1 MLQPSS
7 SGFWQRLRRR
17 KLVQWTLLYIATAW
31 GLLQGIGFVADAF
44 GWHALVKPTAT
55 LIVASLLPV
64 VLVLAWYHGDRGAQ
78 KVTPVE
84 LALLALTVLGGTAI
98 TVRYVVSA
106 RTTATDITSGVD
118 SARLHGSQRPSI
130 AVLHF
135 DNRSG
140 RPEDRHFVDGV
151 HDDILTQLSK
161 IGSMTVFAGSSID
174 ALRGR
179 GLSST
184 DLADALGAT
193 HLIEGGVQRAGDR
206 IRVQVRLVDAREG
219 TQVWAESFDRILSV
233 ENLFGIQGEIA
244 TTIAESLAAKLTPAE
259 RRRVNSR
266 PTSSLAAWEVY
277 QIGEQRMAQRTSG
290 SLREAIDLFR
300 RAIELDPR
308 FAPAFAGLANATWL
322 EADYSGKPMAP
333 AQASASRYVEQALEL
348 DPDLPEALAT
358 KAKFMQEAG
367 RLAEAEPLYRRAIEL
382 KPNDPNI
389 HTWYAQLLD
398 EQDRADEANASMERA
413 FASDPLSIFTLAGN
427 AYNLAGFGR
436 FEEAD
441 RRFAYAQQ
449 IHPQSPLP
457 YRGRG
462 ELQMYAYGRLD
473 KAIPLLR
480 EAARLGD
487 ARNDN
492 LAQALL
498 DLGDRRTAREMLAEP
513 NTETAAFAILPDAA
527 LLLNDRSAALQYA
540 AAVLAADPRNPRALA
555 LLRDE
560 DLRTRQYVD
569 SLLRYA
575 KAYPEL
581 ALQDSPQV
589 SSANYRVAVDLAI
602 VLLAT
607 RETTRARALLT
618 GTARVL
624 KKGVRLG
631 PWGYRIE
638 DVRVLSVSGRNDDAL
653 DVLEQTVRQ
662 GWRSP
667 NWRYYRDAD
676 PALAQIRAQPRFRE
690 AFARIERDIA
700 NQAASLSINSP
711 AAAGP

>member
-1 MLQPSS
+1 MRPLTSRR
-7 SGFWQRLRRR
+7 FWQRLRHR
-17 KLVQWTLLYIATAW
+17 KLVQWTLLYVATAW
-31 GLLQGIGFVADAF
+31 ALLQGIGFVADAF

-55 LIVASLLPV
+55 LILASLLLV
-64 VLVLAWYHGDRGAQ
+64 VLVLAWYHGDLGVQ
-78 KVTPVE
+78 QVTPVE
-84 LALLALTVLGGTAI
+84 IALLALIVLGGTVI
-98 TVRYVVSA
+98 TVRYVASA
-106 RTTATDITSGVD
+106 RTSVPENISRVHK
-118 SARLHGSQRPSI
+118 ARPQASQRPSI
-130 AVLHF
+130 AVLPF

-140 RPEDRHFVDGV
+140 IPEDEHFVNGV
-151 HDDILTQLSK
+151 HDDILMQLSK
-161 IGSMTVFAGSSID
+161 IGSMTVVAGSSID

-179 GLSST
+179 GLST
-184 DLADALGAT
+184 ADLAEALGAT
-193 HLIEGGVQRAGDR
+193 HLVEGGVQRAGDR
-206 IRVQVRLVDAREG
+206 IRAQVRLIDARDG
-219 TQVWAESFDRILSV
+219 TQVWAESFDRVLSV
-233 ENLFGIQGEIA
+233 ENLFGIQSEIA
-244 TTIAESLAAKLTPAE
+244 TTIAESLAARLTPAE
-259 RRRVNSR
+259 RKRVNSR

-277 QIGEQRMAQRTSG
+277 QIGEQRMAQRTSV

-358 KAKFMQEAG
+358 KAKFLQVAG

-382 KPNDPNI
+382 KPSDPNI

-398 EQDRADEANASMERA
+398 QQDRVDEASASMERA
-413 FASDPLSIFTLAGN
+413 FTSDPLSIFTLTGS

-449 IHPQSPLP
+449 MHPHSPLP

-462 ELQMYAYGRLD
+462 ELQMYSYGRLD
-473 KAIPLLR
+473 KAIPLFR
-480 EAARLGD
+480 EAVRLGD

-492 LAQALL
+492 LVQALL
-498 DLGDRRTAREMLAEP
+498 DLGDRRTARELLAEI
-513 NTETAAFAILPDAA
+513 NTDTAVSAIRPEAA
-527 LLLNDRSAALQYA
+527 LLLNDRSAVLQHA
-540 AAVLAADPRNPRALA
+540 VAVLAADPRNPRALA

-618 GTARVL
+618 GAARML

-638 DVRVLSVSGRNDDAL
+638 DVRVLAVSGRNDDAIN
-653 DVLEQTVRQ
+653 VLEQTVRQ

-667 NWRYYRDAD
+667 NWRYYRDED
-676 PALAQIRAQPRFRE
+676 PALRTIRAQSRFRE
-690 AFARIERDIA
+690 AFARVERDLA
-700 NQAASLSINSP
+700 KQAASLSINP
-711 AAAGP
+711 HDAAKP